1 MTKPSWTPW
10 ITLWMHSRDCS
21 SHRTP
26 AKWWVGSNSRRGYS
40 SVGRALRSQRRG
52 QGFESPSLHPAHQ
65 ARTLANRIVG
75 WGSGLV
81 AVLGPVER
89 VGVDLGVEEHLEGPV
104 VLDAEPVVFV
114 DVDLGEE
121 GLVAQASVGV
131 VEPLVDVGAVSQE
144 SEGVVEVDAGVG
156 AVAVVGVDTPV
167 EAVEFT
173 EDAVL
178 LSFEDG

>member
-1 MTKPSWTPW
+1 
-10 ITLWMHSRDCS
+10 
-21 SHRTP
+21 
-26 AKWWVGSNSRRGYS
+26 
-40 SVGRALRSQRRG
+40 
-52 QGFESPSLHPAHQ
+52 PAHK

-144 SEGVVEVDAGVG
+144 SEGVVEVGAGVG
-156 AVAVVGVDTPV
+156 VVAVAVAATPV
-167 EAVEFT
+167 AADELTEEAVWF
-173 EDAVL
+173 
-178 LSFEDG
+178 SFEDG